1 MPTVFT
7 HAAVGFVAAKVANEV
22 ITPSTRI
29 ALVCMVLSALP
40 DADALFIGV
49 IPYNHPLGHRGF
61 THSLFFAAV
70 IGAAAAFAL
79 SKAGWTGDRP
89 VWPFALL
96 LFIVIALHGF
106 FDSMTD
112 GGLGVAFFAPFS
124 NNRYFMPWRRIPV
137 APLSLEGLT
146 TQRGMRVIRYELAL
160 FWFFALSAV
169 VWDRR
174 SLWRMILACACAVVG
189 IVMWV
194 FALRD

>member
-1 MPTVFT
+1 
-7 HAAVGFVAAKVANEV
+7 
-22 ITPSTRI
+22 
-29 ALVCMVLSALP
+29 
-40 DADALFIGV
+40 
-49 IPYNHPLGHRGF
+49 
-61 THSLFFAAV
+61 
-70 IGAAAAFAL
+70 
-79 SKAGWTGDRP
+79 
-89 VWPFALL
+89 
-96 LFIVIALHGF
+96 VIALHGF

-124 NNRYFMPWRRIPV
+124 NNRYFMPWRPIPV